1 MTSLSAF
8 IIIFSVPVSPFIVI
22 TKLLLG
28 VLVSAG
34 NGVRGAATVFN
45 GAGAGTGAG
54 ARAGTG
60 A

>member
-1 MTSLSAF
+1 VSVIEGCMTSLSAF

-45 GAGAGTGAG
+45 GAGGA
-54 ARAGTG
+54 
-60 A
+60 